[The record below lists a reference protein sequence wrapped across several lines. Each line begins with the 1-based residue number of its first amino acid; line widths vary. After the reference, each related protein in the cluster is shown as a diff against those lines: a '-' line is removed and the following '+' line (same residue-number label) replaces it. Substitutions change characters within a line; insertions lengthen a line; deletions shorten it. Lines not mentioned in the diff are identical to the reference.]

1 MKRKAVNTAKHCK
14 LQVLNV
20 NELPPVQDQIGR
32 IYTNVILPETIPR
45 ENSQAPL
52 EFTINANQVLYLMAS
67 ALELELK
74 VKVVKADGT
83 ALGANEPV
91 TIINAPFFTMWKDV
105 EVLNFKKFSLKEN
118 LF

>member
-1 MKRKAVNTAKHCK
+1 MKRKTPNAVNSAKNCK
-14 LQVLNV
+14 LEVLNV
-20 NELPPVQDQIGR
+20 NQLPPVQDQIDR

-74 VKVVKADGT
+74 VKVVKGDGT
-83 ALGANEPV
+83 SLGPSEPV
-91 TIINAPFFTMWKDV
+91 TIINVPFFTMWKDC
-105 EVLNFKKFSLKEN
+105 EVRILN
-118 LF
+118 